1 MRYPG
6 FCFVGTVAPIARSKR
21 FAEGIAAPLRAVV
34 GVVRN
39 LCAVVGICLFARLSK
54 RQALK
59 KKTGAIRLWRADT
72 GPFRTR
78 V

>member
-21 FAEGIAAPLRAVV
+21 FAKGIAAPLRAVV

-39 LCAVVGICLFARLSK
+39 LCAVVGICLFARAVETPS
-54 RQALK
+54 
-59 KKTGAIRLWRADT
+59 
-72 GPFRTR
+72 F
-78 V
+78 